1 MQIKQNVFRGKRS
14 KAYITLALF
23 LTGTALLHLRQ
34 PAAAQQIPP
43 SVSEA
48 QWQKDLSVF
57 AERFSSGQKD
67 FDKLYPKDRFDEEL
81 TAIRKEVPQLST
93 SEITLRLMRLVASGR
108 VGHTEL
114 RVPPGFGRLPL
125 RFDWFSDGLAVISAT
140 QEYSQAI
147 GTRVVSIGSMTPQQ
161 VEAAAAPY
169 ISYEN
174 EEGLHQRSAQFMRLA
189 LLLHHLKLDDA
200 DGRVKF
206 TLAKPGGEPFTLPVT
221 PASGKIALIT
231 AFDALSIPTPLY
243 RKNPD
248 RFYWYEYLPES
259 QTLYIQYN
267 QCEND
272 PKLSFADFTK
282 QMFAAVDSQS
292 VQRTILDIQSNGGG
306 DSRII
311 HPLEVALKERPKLSG
326 RGHLY
331 LLMGPAT
338 FSSGLYAAVDFR
350 DNLHAILVGE
360 PLGENLNTYGEIKSF
375 KLPNSGLEIFYSTKF
390 FRFTKESDSST
401 LAPDILA
408 TRSLAD
414 YLAGRDPVLDAAI
427 HHPLQ

>member
-1 MQIKQNVFRGKRS
+1 MQIKLSVLKGRHATAS
-14 KAYITLALF
+14 VTLALF
-23 LTGTALLHLRQ
+23 FTGTSLLYFHQ
-34 PAAAQQIPP
+34 PGSAQQIPP
-43 SVSEA
+43 SMSET
-48 QWQKDLSVF
+48 QWQRDLSVF
-57 AERFSSGQKD
+57 VERFSSGQKD
-67 FDKLYPKDRFDEEL
+67 FDTLYPKDRFNEEMI
-81 TAIRKEVPQLST
+81 AIGKDVSQLSS

-108 VGHTEL
+108 MGHTEL

-125 RFDWFSDGLAVISAT
+125 RFYWFSDGLAVISAT

-161 VEAAAAPY
+161 VETAAAPY

-174 EEGLHQRSAQFMRLA
+174 EAGLHQRSAQFMRLG

-200 DGRVKF
+200 DGRVIL
-206 TLAKPGGEPFTLPVT
+206 TLAKPGGEPFTVPVT
-221 PASGKIALIT
+221 VASGAMALIT

-248 RFYWYEYLPES
+248 RFYWYEYLPDS

-272 PKLSFADFTK
+272 PTLSFADFTK

-292 VQRTILDIQSNGGG
+292 AQRTILDIQSNGGG

-311 HPLEVALKERPKLSG
+311 HPLEVALKERPQLSE

-331 LLMGPAT
+331 VLMGPAT

-350 DNLHAILVGE
+350 DNFRAILVGE
-360 PLGENLNTYGEIKSF
+360 PIGENLNTYGEIKSF
-375 KLPNSGLEIFYSTKF
+375 KLPNSGLEIVYSTKF
-390 FRFTKESDSST
+390 FRFTKDSDSST

-427 HHPLQ
+427 RHTLQ